1 MLLSILL
8 AIKISS
14 SYHSLTT
21 MTSAIPDLVRRINKY
36 HEHLSREQDTDLQHA
51 YLSALIEAAQDLS
64 AQVSH
69 PKDNRE
75 SGILRMS
82 TKHCDGAQGKT
93 ALKGLTRARDH
104 GHVEGVIPSSLLNE
118 EVDAF
123 LENAA
128 ERGEEKDR
136 DTGGG
141 GLFVESETREELR
154 ESLPYV
160 AKINLPVVSS
170 QRGGLVEEFAAR
182 VAPAQ
187 ETHQG
192 GVDLDQ
198 VCPCTLQA
206 HDCCYPGGESSF
218 NKDFT
223 MPEANLACH
232 TQGCAMIKTCLKT
245 TKGVRISRIDVKSIG
260 ILLI

>member
-1 MLLSILL
+1 MI
-8 AIKISS
+8 
-14 SYHSLTT
+14 
-21 MTSAIPDLVRRINKY
+21 
-36 HEHLSREQDTDLQHA
+36 Q
-51 YLSALIEAAQDLS
+51 
-64 AQVSH
+64 
-69 PKDNRE
+69 
-75 SGILRMS
+75 
-82 TKHCDGAQGKT
+82 
-93 ALKGLTRARDH
+93 ARDH
-104 GHVEGVIPSSLLNE
+104 GHVEGVIRSLGSIIDQPVTPAGTPSSWSARSLGNE
-118 EVDAF
+118 WVDAF

-128 ERGEEKDR
+128 GRGEEKAR

-141 GLFVESETREELR
+141 GLFVESETRELR

-170 QRGGLVEEFAAR
+170 QRGGLVEGSAAR

-187 ETHQG
+187 ETYEG

-198 VCPCTLQA
+198 VCPCTLQG

-232 TQGCAMIKTCLKT
+232 TPGCAMIKTCLKA

-260 ILLI
+260 INSSKAGAMPMSSTACPALMS